1 MGEEDSDEE
10 NGVEIVIP
18 TKEDDTQIFADTAS
32 EIFQFFKVRPIIKG
46 AQVKFDDRNSIYDE
60 EKWTW
65 RGNDPDAGSYHYHRR
80 NGSGDAIALMGNI
93 GYPIDWSSLN
103 ICSNIL
109 NIEVSIMTYAEP
121 TNLTTIGSL
130 LDYTN
135 VAVDGYLGVGLII
148 ALYFIV
154 LINLKMRG
162 ELTQDAMLISG
173 WITIIPS
180 MILVGLGLLNNIQFF
195 FVLAILLLSVIWSY
209 SSRE

>member
-1 MGEEDSDEE
+1 
-10 NGVEIVIP
+10 
-18 TKEDDTQIFADTAS
+18 
-32 EIFQFFKVRPIIKG
+32 
-46 AQVKFDDRNSIYDE
+46 
-60 EKWTW
+60 
-65 RGNDPDAGSYHYHRR
+65 
-80 NGSGDAIALMGNI
+80 
-93 GYPIDWSSLN
+93 
-103 ICSNIL
+103 
-109 NIEVSIMTYAEP
+109 MTYADP

>member
-1 MGEEDSDEE
+1 MGSSIH
-10 NGVEIVIP
+10 NGI
-18 TKEDDTQIFADTAS
+18 
-32 EIFQFFKVRPIIKG
+32 
-46 AQVKFDDRNSIYDE
+46 DR
-60 EKWTW
+60 
-65 RGNDPDAGSYHYHRR
+65 
-80 NGSGDAIALMGNI
+80 
-93 GYPIDWSSLN
+93 SSLN

>member
-1 MGEEDSDEE
+1 
-10 NGVEIVIP
+10 
-18 TKEDDTQIFADTAS
+18 
-32 EIFQFFKVRPIIKG
+32 
-46 AQVKFDDRNSIYDE
+46 
-60 EKWTW
+60 
-65 RGNDPDAGSYHYHRR
+65 
-80 NGSGDAIALMGNI
+80 
-93 GYPIDWSSLN
+93 
-103 ICSNIL
+103 
-109 NIEVSIMTYAEP
+109 MTYAEP
-121 TNLTTIGSL
+121 TNLTTIESL

-135 VAVDGYLGVGLII
+135 VAVDSYLGVGLII